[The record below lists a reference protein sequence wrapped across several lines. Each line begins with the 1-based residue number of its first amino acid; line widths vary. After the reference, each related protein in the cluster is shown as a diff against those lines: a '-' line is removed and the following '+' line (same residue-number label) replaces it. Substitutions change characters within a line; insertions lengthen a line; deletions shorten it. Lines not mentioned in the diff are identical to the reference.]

1 MTDES
6 PFKQAF
12 GSIDAMIRKLTLM
25 LNAAFFSSAIP
36 AAEASTG
43 PLAVRSEVAPDLRY
57 HTIFRPA
64 ALPAKGALPL
74 VVFAGGGC
82 RNAGSRFRELLSE
95 VASHGYYVISLGEIG
110 EPEWDADLKNEPRY
124 NGRPTK
130 TDVSQID
137 WAIDWAKAQ
146 NVRKGGK
153 LRGKIDTSRIA
164 LMGQSCGGVQVTDA
178 ASRLKGITTLVVLNS
193 GLFPDDRQMGGS
205 EVKRADL
212 SKLALPTMI
221 LLGGKDDIAY
231 DNGQANFELLTS
243 APTFLA
249 SADYGHRATYFEK
262 NGGLFGTVVRDW
274 LAWRIKDD
282 TAAAKRFTGAD
293 CGLCKDKEWSVRQR
307 GL

>member
-1 MTDES
+1 
-6 PFKQAF
+6 
-12 GSIDAMIRKLTLM
+12 MIRHLNLM
-25 LNAAFFSSAIP
+25 AAAAAVSFVIP
-36 AAEASTG
+36 AAQASTG
-43 PLAVRSEVAPDLRY
+43 PLPVRMEVAPDLRY

-64 ALPAKGALPL
+64 ALPAKGALPV

-82 RNAGSRFRELLSE
+82 RNAGARFRELLSE
-95 VASHGYYVISLGEIG
+95 VASHGYYVIALGEIG
-110 EPEWDADLKNEPRY
+110 EPEWDANLKNEPRY

-137 WAIDWAKAQ
+137 WAVDWAKAQ
-146 NVRKGGK
+146 TARKGSKLFGK
-153 LRGKIDTSRIA
+153 LDTSRVA

-193 GLFPDDRQMGGS
+193 GLFSDDRQMGGS

-212 SKLALPTMI
+212 PKLTLPTMI
-221 LLGGKDDIAY
+221 LLGGKEDIAY
-231 DNGQANFELLTS
+231 DNGQANFDLLTG

-262 NGGLFGTVVRDW
+262 DGGLFGTVVRDW
-274 LAWRIKDD
+274 LAWRIKGDA
-282 TAAAKRFTGAD
+282 AAAKRFTGPD
-293 CGLCKDKEWSVRQR
+293 CGLCKDKEWAVRQR

>member
-1 MTDES
+1 
-6 PFKQAF
+6 
-12 GSIDAMIRKLTLM
+12 MIRKLTVTLG
-25 LNAAFFSSAIP
+25 AALLVSPIPSAQ
-36 AAEASTG
+36 AATG
-43 PLAVRSEVAPDLRY
+43 PIAVRMEVDPNLRY

-64 ALPAKGALPL
+64 ALPAKSALPL

-82 RNAGSRFRELLSE
+82 RNAGARFRELLSE
-95 VASHGYYVISLGEIG
+95 VASHGYFVISIGEIG
-110 EPEWDADLKNEPRY
+110 EPEWDANLKNEPQY

-146 NVRKGGK
+146 NLRKGGK
-153 LRGKIDTSRIA
+153 LRGQIDTSRIA

-178 ASRLKGITTLVVLNS
+178 ASRLKGIATLIVLNS

-212 SKLALPTMI
+212 PKLTLPTMI

-231 DNGQANFELLTS
+231 DNGQANFDLLTG

-262 NGGLFGTVVRDW
+262 DGGLFGTVVRDW
-274 LAWRIKDD
+274 LAWRIKGDAV
-282 TAAAKRFTGAD
+282 TAKRFTGPD